1 MTVIKR
7 YSNRK
12 LYDTEA
18 KRYVTLDEIAEA
30 IRRDE
35 DVRVVDHVSGEDLTT
50 LTMLQILFEQEKRI
64 GGLMSQGLLSR
75 LIRAGEGTWK
85 GLREAWS
92 ASLDPAQRADNEIAD
107 RLRRLIE
114 LKQLSEEEGRRMVDL
129 LLSLSPRRQA
139 VSPDA
144 EAAGP
149 APQPESAPE
158 EEGIDPELLEDL
170 QTQVEKLEAQVKAL
184 RAAKETAEIE

>member
-30 IRRDE
+30 IRHDE
-35 DVRVVDHVSGEDLTT
+35 EVRVVDHVSGEDLTT

-85 GLREAWS
+85 GLREAMA
-92 ASLDPAQRADNEIAD
+92 ASLDPTQRADNEIAD

-114 LKQLSEEEGRRMVDL
+114 LKQVSEEEGRRMIDL
-129 LLSLSPRRQA
+129 LLGLSPRRQA
-139 VSPDA
+139 AA
-144 EAAGP
+144 EP
-149 APQPESAPE
+149 APQPEAAPE
-158 EEGIDPELLEDL
+158 EEGIAPDLLENL
-170 QTQVEKLEAQVKAL
+170 QSQVEKLEAEVKAL
-184 RAAKETAEIE
+184 REAKKNAEKE

>member
-18 KRYVTLDEIAEA
+18 KRYVTLEEIAEA

-35 DVRVVDHVSGEDLTT
+35 EVRVVDHVSGEDLTT

-64 GGLMSQGLLSR
+64 GGLMSQGLLFR

-85 GLREAWS
+85 GLREAMA
-92 ASLDPAQRADNEIAD
+92 ASLDPAQHADNEITD

-129 LLSLSPRRQA
+129 LMSLSPHRQA
-139 VSPDA
+139 AA
-144 EAAGP
+144 EP
-149 APQPESAPE
+149 TPEAEPAPE
-158 EEGIDPELLEDL
+158 EEGVDPDLLENL
-170 QTQVEKLEAQVKAL
+170 QNQVEKLEVEVKAL
-184 RAAKETAEIE
+184 REAKKTAGRE